1 MCYKENGK
9 KQNFFKEKFFKNKT
23 VKKKDNYIGT
33 FKPLRTN
40 RNHQALTG
48 PYKIRFLLIYFIIMI
63 KIKVATCLRNKKLNE
78 LNEITIKIIGTGEQS
93 ILSSRFSPQPSKI
106 LLNGEST
113 YIDPQNKIN
122 ILEGDINNITMQ
134 WNDKIDN
141 CHSMFDGLTN
151 LKEVDLSNFDGS
163 EILSMAYMF
172 WDCTNLESVNLSNFK
187 TPSLTN
193 IGLLFSGCK
202 SLLSIDL
209 SNLDTSSVTNM
220 ASMFY
225 DCNSLTSIN
234 LTNLNTSKVK
244 EMEYL
249 FYSCTS
255 LTSVDLSYFNTSAV
269 TVMSYMFSNCLSLTS
284 LDLSKFNTDSLETIN
299 GLFSDCKNLAYIN
312 MQNFDV
318 SKTTSLFGLFKGCQN
333 LEYVNLNNFI
343 EGDNI
348 RNSDSFFEEVPNN
361 ITYCI
366 KNKDNAP
373 LILKELNNRT
383 CTIND
388 CSDDWYT
395 KQKLEMTER
404 NKCVYNCSEDN
415 QYKYQFKNKC
425 YEKCPNGTILSSD
438 NKCVIQCKED
448 RPFQFQEECVSY
460 CKGIDFFKKLCSINN
475 QSIEAKEAM
484 IGIIEKDI
492 VEKEMEMDTYLSDY

>member
-172 WDCTNLESVNLSNFK
+172 WDCTNL
-187 TPSLTN
+187 
-193 IGLLFSGCK
+193 
-202 SLLSIDL
+202 
-209 SNLDTSSVTNM
+209 DTSSVTNM

-333 LEYVNLNNFI
+333 LEYINLNNFI

-361 ITYCI
+361 ITY
-366 KNKDNAP
+366 
-373 LILKELNNRT
+373 
-383 CTIND
+383 
-388 CSDDWYT
+388 
-395 KQKLEMTER
+395 
-404 NKCVYNCSEDN
+404 
-415 QYKYQFKNKC
+415 
-425 YEKCPNGTILSSD
+425 
-438 NKCVIQCKED
+438 
-448 RPFQFQEECVSY
+448 
-460 CKGIDFFKKLCSINN
+460 
-475 QSIEAKEAM
+475 
-484 IGIIEKDI
+484 
-492 VEKEMEMDTYLSDY
+492 